1 MKSSGLKYQ
10 SLIQGA
16 IKGALEVMKFRADV
30 VVSYENVRG
39 DKNDTYFCVDAVRM

>member
-1 MKSSGLKYQ
+1 MKASGLKYQ

-16 IKGALEVMKFRADV
+16 IKGALEVMKFKAEV

-39 DKNDTYFCVDAVRM
+39 DKNDTIFCVDAVKM